1 MPNLL
6 DSRRR
11 IKSVKNTQ
19 QITKA
24 MKMVSAAKLKRAQDR
39 VVTARPFANKMME
52 VLGGLADRID
62 EDFHH
67 PLLDA
72 RGDQRYLMVLITA
85 DKGLCG
91 AFNTNLIKAAQA
103 FIVANPNKEVE
114 ILAVGRKGRD
124 FFRRRGA
131 NLVGEYIGLTGKGRV
146 EFSEALGVARDV
158 VKRFTEDKTIDKAFV
173 IYNEFKS
180 VMQQRVV
187 TEQLLPVARQSHD
200 VPPET
205 YPNSLTQSQF
215 VDAVNANSR
224 NRLSQVE
231 RDQLV
236 SDLTSGAKTRAQVLK
251 MLEDPAAGGQPVTR
265 VDYIYEQPPGEIFSR
280 LLPRLIETQI
290 FRALLESI
298 ASEQG
303 ARMTAMD
310 SASKNA
316 RELID
321 SLTLNMNRVRQA
333 AITNEIIEVV
343 SGAAA
348 L

>member
-6 DSRRR
+6 DIRRR

-52 VLGGLADRID
+52 VLGELAKRTD

-67 PLLDA
+67 PLLDLRA
-72 RGDQRYLMVLITA
+72 DERYVLVLITA

-91 AFNTNLIKAAQA
+91 AFNTNLTKAAQS
-103 FIVANPNKEVE
+103 FIKEHPGKAIE
-114 ILAVGRKGRD
+114 IFAVGRKGRD
-124 FFRRRGA
+124 FFRNRRA
-131 NLVGEYIGLTGKGRV
+131 VIAGEFIGLTGKGRV
-146 EFSEALGVARDV
+146 ELSEALEVARSIMKLYTDD
-158 VKRFTEDKTIDKAFV
+158 EAIDKV
-173 IYNEFKS
+173 YLIYNEFKS
-180 VMQQRVV
+180 VLQQRVV
-187 TEQLLPVARQSHD
+187 LEQLLPVSRAREEEAD
-200 VPPET
+200 PKAAV
-205 YPNSLTQSQF
+205 SL
-215 VDAVNANSR
+215 
-224 NRLSQVE
+224 
-231 RDQLV
+231 
-236 SDLTSGAKTRAQVLK
+236 
-251 MLEDPAAGGQPVTR
+251 
-265 VDYIYEQPPGEIFSR
+265 VDYVYEQPPAEMFGQ
-280 LLPRLIETQI
+280 LLPRLVETQV
-290 FRALLESI
+290 FRAMLESV

-316 RELID
+316 SELID
-321 SLTLNMNRVRQA
+321 SLTLNMNRIRQA

>member
-6 DSRRR
+6 DIRRR

-52 VLGGLADRID
+52 VLGELAKRTD
-62 EDFHH
+62 ENFHH
-67 PLLDA
+67 PLLDL
-72 RGDQRYLMVLITA
+72 RGDERYLLVLITA

-91 AFNTNLIKAAQA
+91 AFNTNLTKAAQHFMRDHA
-103 FIVANPNKEVE
+103 DKTVELVA
-114 ILAVGRKGRD
+114 IGRKGRD
-124 FFRRRGA
+124 FFRNRRA
-131 NLVGEYIGLTGKGRV
+131 TITADYLGLTGKGRV
-146 EFSEALGVARDV
+146 EFSEALEVARSIIKLYTDD
-158 VKRFTEDKTIDKAFV
+158 TGIDKVFL

-180 VMQQRVV
+180 VLSQRVLL
-187 TEQLLPVARQSHD
+187 EQLLPVSRAREEE
-200 VPPET
+200 PEAKS
-205 YPNSLTQSQF
+205 PQAVSL
-215 VDAVNANSR
+215 
-224 NRLSQVE
+224 
-231 RDQLV
+231 
-236 SDLTSGAKTRAQVLK
+236 
-251 MLEDPAAGGQPVTR
+251 
-265 VDYIYEQPPGEIFSR
+265 VDYIYEQPPEEIFSR
-280 LLPRLIETQI
+280 LLPRLVETQI
-290 FRALLESI
+290 FRALLESV
-298 ASEQG
+298 ASEHG

-316 RELID
+316 SELID
-321 SLTLNMNRVRQA
+321 SLTLNMNRIRQA

>member
-6 DSRRR
+6 DIRRR

-52 VLGGLADRID
+52 VLGGLADRTD
-62 EDFHH
+62 ENFHH

-72 RGDQRYLMVLITA
+72 RSDERYLLVLITA

-103 FIVANPNKEVE
+103 FIHDNPGKQIE
-114 ILAVGRKGRD
+114 ILVVGRKGRD

-131 NLVGEYIGLTGKGRV
+131 SLAGEYIGVTGKGRV
-146 EFSEALGVARDV
+146 EFSEALEIARDII
-158 VKRFTEDKTIDKAFV
+158 KRFTEDKEIDKAFV

-180 VMQQRVV
+180 VLQQRVI
-187 TEQLLPVARQSHD
+187 TEQLLPVSREASATAATADQ
-200 VPPET
+200 
-205 YPNSLTQSQF
+205 SLT
-215 VDAVNANSR
+215 
-224 NRLSQVE
+224 L
-231 RDQLV
+231 
-236 SDLTSGAKTRAQVLK
+236 
-251 MLEDPAAGGQPVTR
+251 
-265 VDYIYEQPPGEIFSR
+265 VDYIYEQPPAEIFAR

-348 L
+348 Q

>member
-6 DSRRR
+6 DIRRR

-52 VLGGLADRID
+52 VLGELAKRTD
-62 EDFHH
+62 ENFHH
-67 PLLDA
+67 PLLDL
-72 RGDQRYLMVLITA
+72 RGDQRYLLVLITA

-91 AFNTNLIKAAQA
+91 AFNTNLTKAAQQFMRDNA
-103 FIVANPNKEVE
+103 DKDVEIVA
-114 ILAVGRKGRD
+114 IGRKGRD
-124 FFRRRGA
+124 FFRNRRA
-131 NLVGEYIGLTGKGRV
+131 TIASEYLGLTGKGRV
-146 EFSEALGVARDV
+146 EFSEALEVARSI
-158 VKRFTEDKTIDKAFV
+158 VKLYTDDTGIDKVFLV
-173 IYNEFKS
+173 YNEFKS
-180 VMQQRVV
+180 VLSQRVV
-187 TEQLLPVARQSHD
+187 LEQLLPVSRAKEEE
-200 VPPET
+200 P
-205 YPNSLTQSQF
+205 
-215 VDAVNANSR
+215 VDAK
-224 NRLSQVE
+224 SQ
-231 RDQLV
+231 
-236 SDLTSGAKTRAQVLK
+236 
-251 MLEDPAAGGQPVTR
+251 QPVNL
-265 VDYIYEQPPGEIFSR
+265 VDYIYEQPPEEIFSR
-280 LLPRLIETQI
+280 LLPRLVETQI
-290 FRALLESI
+290 FRALLESV

-316 RELID
+316 SELID
-321 SLTLNMNRVRQA
+321 SLTLNMNRIRQA

>member
-6 DSRRR
+6 DIRRR

-24 MKMVSAAKLKRAQDR
+24 MKMVSAAKLRRAQDR
-39 VVTARPFANKMME
+39 VVTARPFANKMAE
-52 VLGGLADRID
+52 VLGELAKRTD

-67 PLLDA
+67 PLLDY
-72 RGDQRYLMVLITA
+72 RGDQRYLLVLITA

-91 AFNTNLIKAAQA
+91 AFNTNLTKAAQA
-103 FIVANPNKEVE
+103 FMRENADKQIE
-114 ILAVGRKGRD
+114 IMAIGRKGRD
-124 FFRRRGA
+124 FFRNRRA
-131 NLVGEYIGLTGKGRV
+131 SISSEYIGLTGKGRV
-146 EFSEALGVARDV
+146 ELSEALEVARAIID
-158 VKRFTEDKTIDKAFV
+158 KYTEDTGIDKVYV

-180 VMQQRVV
+180 VLSQRVV
-187 TEQLLPVARQSHD
+187 LEQLLPVARPKQEEPD
-200 VPPET
+200 AK
-205 YPNSLTQSQF
+205 SQ
-215 VDAVNANSR
+215 
-224 NRLSQVE
+224 
-231 RDQLV
+231 
-236 SDLTSGAKTRAQVLK
+236 
-251 MLEDPAAGGQPVTR
+251 QPVTLI
-265 VDYIYEQPPGEIFSR
+265 DYVYEQPPDEMFGQ

-316 RELID
+316 SELIE
-321 SLTLNMNRVRQA
+321 SLTLNMNRIRQA

>member
-6 DSRRR
+6 DIRRR

-39 VVTARPFANKMME
+39 VVTARPFANKMAE
-52 VLGGLADRID
+52 VLGELAKRTD

-67 PLLDA
+67 PLLDL
-72 RGDQRYLMVLITA
+72 RGDQRYLLVLITA

-91 AFNTNLIKAAQA
+91 AFNTNLTKAAQA
-103 FIVANPNKEVE
+103 FMRENSDKSME
-114 ILAVGRKGRD
+114 IMAIGRKGRD
-124 FFRRRGA
+124 FFRNRHA
-131 NLVGEYIGLTGKGRV
+131 TIAGEYIGLTGKGRV
-146 EFSEALGVARDV
+146 EFSEALEVARDV
-158 VKRFTEDKTIDKAFV
+158 IKTYTEDPGIDKVFL

-180 VMQQRVV
+180 VLSQRVV
-187 TEQLLPVARQSHD
+187 LEQLLPVSRAKEEESVEAR
-200 VPPET
+200 
-205 YPNSLTQSQF
+205 SQ
-215 VDAVNANSR
+215 
-224 NRLSQVE
+224 
-231 RDQLV
+231 
-236 SDLTSGAKTRAQVLK
+236 
-251 MLEDPAAGGQPVTR
+251 QPVSL
-265 VDYIYEQPPGEIFSR
+265 VDYIYEQPPQEMFSQ

-316 RELID
+316 SELIE
-321 SLTLNMNRVRQA
+321 SLTLNMNRIRQA

>member
-6 DSRRR
+6 DIRRR

-39 VVTARPFANKMME
+39 VVTARPFANKMTE
-52 VLGGLADRID
+52 VLGELAKRTD

-67 PLLDA
+67 PLLDL
-72 RGDQRYLMVLITA
+72 RGDQRYLLVLITA

-91 AFNTNLIKAAQA
+91 GFNTNLTKAAQA
-103 FIVANPNKEVE
+103 FMRENADKRVE
-114 ILAVGRKGRD
+114 IMAIGRKGRD
-124 FFRRRGA
+124 FFRNRRA
-131 NLVGEYIGLTGKGRV
+131 AIAGEFLGLTGRGRV
-146 EFSEALGVARDV
+146 ELSEALDVARSIINTY
-158 VKRFTEDKTIDKAFV
+158 TEDTGIDKVFL

-180 VMQQRVV
+180 VLSQRVV
-187 TEQLLPVARQSHD
+187 LEQLLPVSRVKEEEADVKAAR
-200 VPPET
+200 
-205 YPNSLTQSQF
+205 NL
-215 VDAVNANSR
+215 
-224 NRLSQVE
+224 
-231 RDQLV
+231 
-236 SDLTSGAKTRAQVLK
+236 
-251 MLEDPAAGGQPVTR
+251 
-265 VDYIYEQPPGEIFSR
+265 VDYIYEQPADEMFGR
-280 LLPRLIETQI
+280 LLPRLVETQI
-290 FRALLESI
+290 FRALLESV

-316 RELID
+316 SELIET
-321 SLTLNMNRVRQA
+321 LTLNMNRIRQA

>member
-6 DSRRR
+6 DIRRR

-24 MKMVSAAKLKRAQDR
+24 MKMVSAAKLRRAQER
-39 VVTARPFANKMME
+39 VVTARPFANKMSE
-52 VLGGLADRID
+52 VLGELAKRTS

-67 PLLDA
+67 PLLDQ
-72 RGDQRYLMVLITA
+72 RGDQRYLLVLVTA

-91 AFNTNLIKAAQA
+91 AFNTNLTKAALT
-103 FIVANPNKEVE
+103 FIRENEGKTVELVA
-114 ILAVGRKGRD
+114 IGRKGRD
-124 FFRRRGA
+124 FFRYRRA
-131 NLVGEYIGLTGKGRV
+131 TITGEFLGVTGKGRV
-146 EFSEALGVARDV
+146 EFSEALEIAQEVI
-158 VKRFTEDKTIDKAFV
+158 KIYTEDEGIDKVFLV
-173 IYNEFKS
+173 YNEFKS
-180 VMQQRVV
+180 VLSQRVV
-187 TEQLLPVARQSHD
+187 LEQLLPV
-200 VPPET
+200 
-205 YPNSLTQSQF
+205 
-215 VDAVNANSR
+215 SR
-224 NRLSQVE
+224 
-231 RDQLV
+231 
-236 SDLTSGAKTRAQVLK
+236 AKTEEAEAKSQ
-251 MLEDPAAGGQPVTR
+251 QPLTL
-265 VDYIYEQPPGEIFSR
+265 VDYIYEQPPEEMFGK
-280 LLPRLIETQI
+280 LLPRLVETQI

-316 RELID
+316 SELID

>member
-6 DSRRR
+6 DIRRR

-52 VLGGLADRID
+52 VLGGLADRTD
-62 EDFHH
+62 ENFRH

-72 RGDQRYLMVLITA
+72 RGDERYLLVLITA

-103 FIVANPNKEVE
+103 FIHDNPGKQIE
-114 ILAVGRKGRD
+114 ILVVGRKGRD

-131 NLVGEYIGLTGKGRV
+131 SLAGEYIGVTGKGRV
-146 EFSEALGVARDV
+146 EFSEALEIARDII
-158 VKRFTEDKTIDKAFV
+158 KRFSEDKEIDKTFV

-180 VMQQRVV
+180 VLQQRVI
-187 TEQLLPVARQSHD
+187 TEQLLPVSREASATAATADQ
-200 VPPET
+200 
-205 YPNSLTQSQF
+205 SLT
-215 VDAVNANSR
+215 
-224 NRLSQVE
+224 L
-231 RDQLV
+231 
-236 SDLTSGAKTRAQVLK
+236 
-251 MLEDPAAGGQPVTR
+251 
-265 VDYIYEQPPGEIFSR
+265 VDYIYEQPPAEIFAR

-348 L
+348 Q

>member
-1 MPNLL
+1 MANLL
-6 DSRRR
+6 DIRRR

-52 VLGGLADRID
+52 VLSELASRTD
-62 EDFHH
+62 ENFHH

-72 RGDQRYLMVLITA
+72 RGDERYLVVLITA

-91 AFNTNLIKAAQA
+91 AFNTNLNKAAHA
-103 FIVANPNKEVE
+103 FIKKNAGKNIEMMP
-114 ILAVGRKGRD
+114 VGRKGRD
-124 FFRRRGA
+124 FFRRQ
-131 NLVGEYIGLTGKGRV
+131 NVVFVEEYIGLTGKGRV
-146 EFSEALGVARDV
+146 EYSEAVDVARDV
-158 VKRFTEDKTIDKAFV
+158 ITRFTDDQEIDKVFI

-180 VMQQRVV
+180 VLQQRVV
-187 TEQLLPVARQSHD
+187 IEQLLPVSRVAEESG
-200 VPPET
+200 EAAAA
-205 YPNSLTQSQF
+205 S
-215 VDAVNANSR
+215 DA
-224 NRLSQVE
+224 
-231 RDQLV
+231 D
-236 SDLTSGAKTRAQVLK
+236 GAAPTPR
-251 MLEDPAAGGQPVTR
+251 PVTFTE
-265 VDYIYEQPPGEIFSR
+265 YLYEQPPAEIFSR

-290 FRALLESI
+290 FRALLESV

-316 RELID
+316 GELIG
-321 SLTLNMNRVRQA
+321 SLTLNMNRIRQA

-343 SGAAA
+343 SGSAGQ
-348 L
+348 

>member
-6 DSRRR
+6 DIRRR

-24 MKMVSAAKLKRAQDR
+24 MKMVSAAKLRRAQDR
-39 VVTARPFANKMME
+39 VVTARPFANKMTE
-52 VLGGLADRID
+52 VLGELAKRTS

-67 PLLDA
+67 PLLDL
-72 RGDQRYLMVLITA
+72 RGDQRYLLVLVTA

-91 AFNTNLIKAAQA
+91 AFNTNLTKAAQA
-103 FIVANPNKEVE
+103 FMRENADKNIE
-114 ILAVGRKGRD
+114 IIAIGRKGRD
-124 FFRRRGA
+124 FFRNRHA
-131 NLVGEYIGLTGKGRV
+131 VIAGEFIGLTGKGRV
-146 EFSEALGVARDV
+146 DFSEALEVADHII
-158 VKRFTEDKTIDKAFV
+158 KLYTEDTGIDKVFLL
-173 IYNEFKS
+173 YNEFKS
-180 VMQQRVV
+180 VLSQRVV
-187 TEQLLPVARQSHD
+187 LDQLLPVSRPRAEE
-200 VPPET
+200 PEAK
-205 YPNSLTQSQF
+205 SQ
-215 VDAVNANSR
+215 
-224 NRLSQVE
+224 E
-231 RDQLV
+231 
-236 SDLTSGAKTRAQVLK
+236 
-251 MLEDPAAGGQPVTR
+251 PVTLI
-265 VDYIYEQPPGEIFSR
+265 DYIYEQPPEQMFGT
-280 LLPRLIETQI
+280 LLPRLVQTQI

-316 RELID
+316 SELID